1 MSSHPIRRVRLLV
14 VTLIAGSTVLHAQ
27 SAATTATTPTGTD
40 KAVVL
45 DPFTVKSN
53 SLEGYRALSSA
64 SGLGFAVQ
72 LDRLPIP
79 ITVLPERFLADSGV
93 IKVEDALRYVSGITN
108 TGRESGKESY
118 AMRGFGTGNVL
129 RDGEPFN
136 TATDSALIDRIEVL
150 KGPGAI
156 IYGTADPSG
165 LVNIVQKQAFFKNET
180 VLSATYAEDGTVHGL
195 IDLNQILSSTGQWR
209 SATRVVVGKSHDG
222 YTRPNEYRDRTL
234 VAPTLH
240 VEYGKD
246 TVLDARFNWAKET
259 GRLNRIQTPFLN
271 TGEGGSIFA
280 RGFVPITEDFTFV
293 TPNDSWFQ
301 EDKGFSLRLVQHL
314 GADTTVL
321 ASYVQSEID
330 GVQYFNIG
338 MGRIQANAL
347 GQFIVN
353 PARMIVEPR
362 KTDHRGMSLKVL
374 HNLKLGKTE
383 HKISVGYRDNKD
395 TNYGYAYYDSRVFAN
410 VATVIADSTGPK
422 KVSFPG
428 APRSVFSLNDPFA
441 TTITGVASATNP
453 NPVPV
458 TSAYVTDYVTLM
470 GGRLNLLA
478 GAHYINIKSQSKT
491 ATSPQ
496 FGAVFELTKGYNIYA
511 LTSNSYRPNGPASTV
526 NPALGFTDPEKG
538 SGKEIGLK
546 FNQFDGK
553 LTGTLSAYKIT
564 RENIVQF
571 LGGVFTQN
579 NNIPSGEEL
588 SQGLELDLV
597 YTPSPGLSIMAAYA
611 YTDAYVSKNLI
622 APTGFDSPDENR
634 DGIADIIGLRKE
646 GVAKNDLRLWLS
658 YDFDK
663 NSPLRGLTFGGGYT
677 WRQGP
682 IQQFPT
688 YIQRFVQQVADP
700 VRVDLFASYKTKL
713 AGRATSVRV
722 NWQNATDANYRDRR
736 GYFVQPSTLQLTA
749 EMRF

>member
-1 MSSHPIRRVRLLV
+1 MCLLPARLARRLLV
-14 VTLIAGSTVLHAQ
+14 VLLAASAALHAQ
-27 SAATTATTPTGTD
+27 SATTPPPATD
-40 KAVVL
+40 KAVVM
-45 DPFTVKSN
+45 DPFSVKSAGD
-53 SLEGYRALSSA
+53 EGYRALASA
-64 SGLGFAVQ
+64 SGLGFVVP
-72 LDRLPIP
+72 LERLPLP
-79 ITVLPERFLADSGV
+79 LTVLTTRFLADSGSL
-93 IKVEDALRYVSGITN
+93 KVEDALRYVSGVTN
-108 TGRESGKESY
+108 IGRASGTENF

-136 TATDSALIDRIEVL
+136 TATDSALIDRVEVL
-150 KGPGAI
+150 KGPAAI

-195 IDLNQILSSTGQWR
+195 LDLNQILSSTGQWR
-209 SATRVVVGKSHDG
+209 SAGRLVVGQSHDG
-222 YTRPNEYRDRTL
+222 FTRPNEYRDRTL
-234 VAPTLH
+234 VAPTVH

-246 TVLDARFNWAKET
+246 TVLDARVNWAKET

-280 RGFVPITEDFTFV
+280 RGFVPITSDFTYV
-293 TPNDSWFQ
+293 TPHDSWFQ
-301 EDKGFSLRLVQHL
+301 EDKGFNLCLVQHL

-338 MGRIQANAL
+338 SGRIQANAV
-347 GQFIVN
+347 GQFIAG

-374 HNLKLGKTE
+374 HNLKLGKTD
-383 HKISVGYRDNKD
+383 HKISVGVRDNKD

-410 VATVIADSTGPK
+410 VATVISDSTGPK

-453 NPVPV
+453 DPVPV
-458 TSAYVTDYVTLM
+458 RSAYLTDYVTLL

-478 GAHYINIKSQSKT
+478 GAHYIDIRSQSKT

-496 FGAVFELTKGYNIYA
+496 FGAVFELAKGYNLYA

-538 SGKEIGLK
+538 AGKEIGLK
-546 FNQFDGK
+546 FSQFDGL

-597 YTPSPGLSIMAAYA
+597 YTPAPGLSIMAAYA

-622 APTGFDSPDENR
+622 APTGFDSPDENK

-646 GVAKNDLRLWLS
+646 GVAKNDIRVWLS
-658 YDFDK
+658 YDFEK
-663 NSPLRGLTFGGGYT
+663 NSALRGLTLGGGYT

-682 IQQFPT
+682 INQFPT
-688 YIQRFVQQVADP
+688 YIQRFVQQVPDP

-713 AGRATSVRV
+713 LGRATSVRV
-722 NWQNATDANYRDRR
+722 NWQNATDADYRDRR
-736 GYFVQPSTLQLTA
+736 GYYVQPSTLQLTA

>member
-1 MSSHPIRRVRLLV
+1 M
-14 VTLIAGSTVLHAQ
+14 
-27 SAATTATTPTGTD
+27 
-40 KAVVL
+40 
-45 DPFTVKSN
+45 
-53 SLEGYRALSSA
+53 
-64 SGLGFAVQ
+64 
-72 LDRLPIP
+72 
-79 ITVLPERFLADSGV
+79 
-93 IKVEDALRYVSGITN
+93 
-108 TGRESGKESY
+108 
-118 AMRGFGTGNVL
+118 
-129 RDGEPFN
+129 
-136 TATDSALIDRIEVL
+136 
-150 KGPGAI
+150 
-156 IYGTADPSG
+156 
-165 LVNIVQKQAFFKNET
+165 
-180 VLSATYAEDGTVHGL
+180 
-195 IDLNQILSSTGQWR
+195 
-209 SATRVVVGKSHDG
+209 
-222 YTRPNEYRDRTL
+222 
-234 VAPTLH
+234 H

-246 TVLDARFNWAKET
+246 TVLDARFSWSKET

-280 RGFVPITEDFTFV
+280 RGFVPITDDFTFV

-301 EDKGFSLRLVQHL
+301 EDKGFNLRLVQHL

-321 ASYVQSEID
+321 ASYVRSEID

-374 HNLKLGKTE
+374 HNLKLGSTD

-395 TNYGYAYYDSRVFAN
+395 TNYGYAYFDSRVFAN
-410 VATVIADSTGPK
+410 VATVIADSTGPI

-496 FGAVFELTKGYNIYA
+496 FGAVFELAKGYNLYA

-597 YTPSPGLSIMAAYA
+597 YTPTPGLSIMAAYA

-622 APTGFDSPDENR
+622 APTGFDSPDENK
-634 DGIADIIGLRKE
+634 DGVADIIGLRKE
-646 GVAKNDLRLWLS
+646 GVAKNDIRLWLS

-663 NSPLRGLTFGGGYT
+663 NSPLRGLTLGGGYT
-677 WRQGP
+677 WRGARSNSSRPTFSASCNRSP
-682 IQQFPT
+682 IPCASISSPATKRNSPVAPPASASIGRTPPT
-688 YIQRFVQQVADP
+688 PTTAT
-700 VRVDLFASYKTKL
+700 A
-713 AGRATSVRV
+713 AATSS
-722 NWQNATDANYRDRR
+722 NPP
-736 GYFVQPSTLQLTA
+736 PSN
-749 EMRF
+749 

>member
-1 MSSHPIRRVRLLV
+1 MARGRSRRP
-14 VTLIAGSTVLHAQ
+14 Q
-27 SAATTATTPTGTD
+27 
-40 KAVVL
+40 
-45 DPFTVKSN
+45 
-53 SLEGYRALSSA
+53 
-64 SGLGFAVQ
+64 
-72 LDRLPIP
+72 
-79 ITVLPERFLADSGV
+79 
-93 IKVEDALRYVSGITN
+93 
-108 TGRESGKESY
+108 
-118 AMRGFGTGNVL
+118 
-129 RDGEPFN
+129 
-136 TATDSALIDRIEVL
+136 
-150 KGPGAI
+150 
-156 IYGTADPSG
+156 
-165 LVNIVQKQAFFKNET
+165 
-180 VLSATYAEDGTVHGL
+180 
-195 IDLNQILSSTGQWR
+195 
-209 SATRVVVGKSHDG
+209 KSHDG
-222 YTRPNEYRDRTL
+222 FTRPNEYRDRTV
-234 VAPTLH
+234 VAPTVH

-246 TVLDARFNWAKET
+246 TVLDARFSWSKET

-280 RGFVPITEDFTFV
+280 RGFVPITDDFTFV

-301 EDKGFSLRLVQHL
+301 EDKGFNLRLVQHL

-321 ASYVQSEID
+321 ASYVRSEID

-374 HNLKLGKTE
+374 HNLKLGSTD

-395 TNYGYAYYDSRVFAN
+395 TNYGYAYFDSRVFAN
-410 VATVIADSTGPK
+410 VATVIADSTGPI

-496 FGAVFELTKGYNIYA
+496 FGAVFELAKGYNLYA

-597 YTPSPGLSIMAAYA
+597 YTPTPGLSIMAAYA

-622 APTGFDSPDENR
+622 APTGFDSPDENK
-634 DGIADIIGLRKE
+634 DGVADIIGLRKE
-646 GVAKNDLRLWLS
+646 GVAKNDIRLWLS

-663 NSPLRGLTFGGGYT
+663 NSPLRGLTLGGGYT

-700 VRVDLFASYKTKL
+700 VRVDLFAGYKTKL

>member
-1 MSSHPIRRVRLLV
+1 MCLLPARLARRLLV
-14 VTLIAGSTVLHAQ
+14 VLLAASAALHAQ
-27 SAATTATTPTGTD
+27 SATTPPPATD
-40 KAVVL
+40 KAVVM
-45 DPFTVKSN
+45 DPFSVKSAGD
-53 SLEGYRALSSA
+53 EGYRALASA
-64 SGLGFAVQ
+64 SGLGFVVP
-72 LDRLPIP
+72 LERLPLP
-79 ITVLPERFLADSGV
+79 LTVLTTRFLADSGSL
-93 IKVEDALRYVSGITN
+93 KVEDALRYVSGVTN
-108 TGRESGKESY
+108 IGRASGTENF

-136 TATDSALIDRIEVL
+136 TATDSALIDRVEVL
-150 KGPGAI
+150 KGPAAI

-195 IDLNQILSSTGQWR
+195 LDLNQILSSTGQWR
-209 SATRVVVGKSHDG
+209 SAGRLVVGQSHDG
-222 YTRPNEYRDRTL
+222 FTRPNEYRDRTL
-234 VAPTLH
+234 VAPTVH

-246 TVLDARFNWAKET
+246 TVLDARVNWAKET

-280 RGFVPITEDFTFV
+280 RGFVPITSDFTYV
-293 TPNDSWFQ
+293 TPHDSWFQ
-301 EDKGFSLRLVQHL
+301 EDKGFNLRLVQHL

-338 MGRIQANAL
+338 SGRIQANAV
-347 GQFIVN
+347 GQFIAG

-374 HNLKLGKTE
+374 HNLKLGKTD
-383 HKISVGYRDNKD
+383 HKISVGVRDNKD

-410 VATVIADSTGPK
+410 VATVISDSTGPK

-441 TTITGVASATNP
+441 TTITGVASAN
-453 NPVPV
+453 NHDPVPV
-458 TSAYVTDYVTLM
+458 RSAYLTDYVTLL

-478 GAHYINIKSQSKT
+478 GAHYIDIRSQSKT

-496 FGAVFELTKGYNIYA
+496 FGAVFELAKGYNLYA

-538 SGKEIGLK
+538 AGKEIGLK
-546 FNQFDGK
+546 FSQFDGL

-597 YTPSPGLSIMAAYA
+597 YTPAPGLSIMAAYA

-622 APTGFDSPDENR
+622 APTGFDSPDENK

-646 GVAKNDLRLWLS
+646 GVAKNDIRVWLS
-658 YDFDK
+658 YDFEK
-663 NSPLRGLTFGGGYT
+663 NSALRGLTLGGGYT

-682 IQQFPT
+682 INQFPT

-713 AGRATSVRV
+713 LGRATSVRV
-722 NWQNATDANYRDRR
+722 NWQNATDADYRDRR

>member
-1 MSSHPIRRVRLLV
+1 MSALARIR
-14 VTLIAGSTVLHAQ
+14 
-27 SAATTATTPTGTD
+27 
-40 KAVVL
+40 
-45 DPFTVKSN
+45 
-53 SLEGYRALSSA
+53 
-64 SGLGFAVQ
+64 
-72 LDRLPIP
+72 
-79 ITVLPERFLADSGV
+79 
-93 IKVEDALRYVSGITN
+93 
-108 TGRESGKESY
+108 SY
-118 AMRGFGTGNVL
+118 GGNVL

-496 FGAVFELTKGYNIYA
+496 FGAVFELTKGYNFYA

-663 NSPLRGLTFGGGYT
+663 NSPLRGLTIGGGYT

-682 IQQFPT
+682 INQFPT

-700 VRVDLFASYKTKL
+700 VRVDLFTSYKTKL

-736 GYFVQPSTLQLTA
+736 GYFVQPSTLQISA

>member
-1 MSSHPIRRVRLLV
+1 
-14 VTLIAGSTVLHAQ
+14 
-27 SAATTATTPTGTD
+27 
-40 KAVVL
+40 
-45 DPFTVKSN
+45 
-53 SLEGYRALSSA
+53 
-64 SGLGFAVQ
+64 
-72 LDRLPIP
+72 
-79 ITVLPERFLADSGV
+79 
-93 IKVEDALRYVSGITN
+93 
-108 TGRESGKESY
+108 
-118 AMRGFGTGNVL
+118 
-129 RDGEPFN
+129 
-136 TATDSALIDRIEVL
+136 
-150 KGPGAI
+150 
-156 IYGTADPSG
+156 
-165 LVNIVQKQAFFKNET
+165 
-180 VLSATYAEDGTVHGL
+180 
-195 IDLNQILSSTGQWR
+195 
-209 SATRVVVGKSHDG
+209 
-222 YTRPNEYRDRTL
+222 
-234 VAPTLH
+234 
-240 VEYGKD
+240 
-246 TVLDARFNWAKET
+246 
-259 GRLNRIQTPFLN
+259 
-271 TGEGGSIFA
+271 
-280 RGFVPITEDFTFV
+280 
-293 TPNDSWFQ
+293 
-301 EDKGFSLRLVQHL
+301 
-314 GADTTVL
+314 VL

-496 FGAVFELTKGYNIYA
+496 FGAVFELTKGYNLYA

-597 YTPSPGLSIMAAYA
+597 HTPSPGLSIMAAYA

-646 GVAKNDLRLWLS
+646 GVAKNDIRLWLS

-663 NSPLRGLTFGGGYT
+663 NSPLRGLSFGGGYT

-722 NWQNATDANYRDRR
+722 NWQNATNANYRDRR
-736 GYFVQPSTLQLTA
+736 GYFVQPSAAAASSGSSLPPPQLAAAPFLKSNPNPPCALHYFASLVAFSDSRLSPSFQPSPGVRFSPKAPPMAGSLAASTIPPPKHSSAMPRFASMARAYSPPPATA
-749 EMRF
+749 ATIPLPTSPSARPPCRFPTRATQNPPSRSRSQRAKPPRAILNSPLRVPRNPAPTMARFSSGRSSSHRRSKAMRSKS

>member
-1 MSSHPIRRVRLLV
+1 MSSFPARLARQLLV
-14 VTLIAGSTVLHAQ
+14 ALLAASAALHAQ
-27 SAATTATTPTGTD
+27 SAPPATPPTTD
-40 KAVVL
+40 KAVVM
-45 DPFTVKSN
+45 DPFSVKSAGD
-53 SLEGYRALSSA
+53 EGYRALASA
-64 SGLGFAVQ
+64 SGLGFAVP
-72 LDRLPIP
+72 LERLPLP
-79 ITVLPERFLADSGV
+79 LTVLTPRFLADSGSL
-93 IKVEDALRYVSGITN
+93 KVEDALRYVSGVTN
-108 TGRESGKESY
+108 IGRASGTENF

-136 TATDSALIDRIEVL
+136 TATDSALIDRVEVL
-150 KGPGAI
+150 KGPAAI

-165 LVNIVQKQAFFKNET
+165 LINIVQKQAFFKNET
-180 VLSATYAEDGTVHGL
+180 VLSGTYAEDGTVHGL
-195 IDLNQILSSTGQWR
+195 VDLNRVLSGAGQWR
-209 SATRVVVGKSHDG
+209 SAARVVLGKSHDG
-222 YTRPNEYRDRTL
+222 FTRPNEYRDRTL
-234 VAPTLH
+234 VAPSFH
-240 VEYGKD
+240 VEYGQD
-246 TVLDARFNWAKET
+246 TVIDARVNWAKET

-293 TPNDSWFQ
+293 TPHDAWFQ
-301 EDKGFSLRLVQHL
+301 EDKGFNLRLVQHL
-314 GADTTVL
+314 GAATTVL

-338 MGRIQANAL
+338 SGRIQANAL
-347 GQFIVN
+347 GQFIAG

-362 KTDHRGMSLKVL
+362 KTDHRGLSLKVL
-374 HNLKLGKTE
+374 HTLKLGRTE
-383 HKISVGYRDNKD
+383 HKISVGVRDNKD

-410 VATVIADSTGPK
+410 PATVIADFTGPK

-453 NPVPV
+453 DPVPV
-458 TSAYVTDYVTLM
+458 RSAYLTDYVTLLE
-470 GGRLNLLA
+470 GRLNLLA
-478 GAHYINIKSQSKT
+478 GAHYIDIRSQSKT

-496 FGAVFELTKGYNIYA
+496 FGAVFELAKGYNLYA

-546 FNQFDGK
+546 FSQFDGR

-597 YTPSPGLSIMAAYA
+597 YTPTPGLAIMAAYA

-622 APTGFDSPDENR
+622 APTGFDSPDENK

-646 GVAKNDLRLWLS
+646 GVAKNDIRLWLS
-658 YDFDK
+658 YDFEK
-663 NSPLRGLTFGGGYT
+663 GSALRGLTLGGGYT

-688 YIQRFVQQVADP
+688 YIQRFVQQVSDP
-700 VRVDLFASYKTKL
+700 VRLDLFASYKTKL
-713 AGRATSVRV
+713 LGRATSVRV
-722 NWQNATDANYRDRR
+722 NWQNVTDADYRDRR

>member
-1 MSSHPIRRVRLLV
+1 MKNKTLRLLLCAACCNAAAFAQ
-14 VTLIAGSTVLHAQ
+14 TTAAGST
-27 SAATTATTPTGTD
+27 
-40 KAVVL
+40 VVL
-45 DPFTVKSN
+45 DPFTVKSTG
-53 SLEGYRALSSA
+53 SEAYRTESSA
-64 SGLGFAVQ
+64 SGLGFTLP
-72 LDRLPIP
+72 LDRVPIP
-79 ITVLPERFLADSGV
+79 MTVLTTKFLADSGSL
-93 IKVEDALRYVSGITN
+93 KVEDALRFVSGVTN
-108 TGRESGKESY
+108 VGRASGTENF
-118 AMRGFGTGNVL
+118 AIRGFGTGNVL

-136 TATDSALIDRIEVL
+136 TATDPALIDRVEVL

-156 IYGTADPSG
+156 IYGTSDPSG
-165 LVNIVQKQAFFKNET
+165 LVNIVQKQAHFKNET
-180 VLSATYAEDGTVHGL
+180 ILSGTYAEDGTVRGL
-195 IDLNQILSSTGQWR
+195 LDLNHAFARSGEWR
-209 SATRVVVGKSHDG
+209 VAGRLLLGWSHDG
-222 YTRPNEYRDRTL
+222 FTRPNEYRDRTL
-234 VAPTLH
+234 VAPAFH
-240 VEYGKD
+240 VEYGKN
-246 TVLDARFNWAKET
+246 TVMDARFNWAKET

-293 TPNDSWFQ
+293 TPNDEWFQ
-301 EDKGFSLRLVQHL
+301 EDKGFNLRLVQHL
-314 GADTTVL
+314 GADTSLL

-338 MGRIQANAL
+338 TGRIQANAL
-347 GQFIVN
+347 GQFVAG

-362 KTDHRGMSLKVL
+362 KTDHRGLSLKVL
-374 HNLKLGKTE
+374 HRLKLGSTD
-383 HKISVGYRDNKD
+383 HKISVGIRDNKD
-395 TNYGYAYYDSRVFAN
+395 TNYGYAYFDSRVFAN

-458 TSAYVTDYVTLM
+458 RSAYITDYVTLM
-470 GGRLNLLA
+470 DGRLNLLA
-478 GAHYINIKSQSKT
+478 GAHYIDIRSQNKT

-496 FGAVFELTKGYNIYA
+496 FGAVFELVKGWNLYA

-538 SGKEIGLK
+538 SGKELGLK
-546 FNQFDGK
+546 FNQFEGQ

-597 YTPSPGLSIMAAYA
+597 YTPTPNLSIMGAYS

-634 DGIADIIGLRKE
+634 DGVADIIGLRKE
-646 GVAKNDLRLWLS
+646 GVAKHDVRLWVS
-658 YDFDK
+658 YGFDK

-688 YIQRFVQQVADP
+688 YIQRFVQQVDDP
-700 VRVDLFASYKTKL
+700 VRLDLFAAYRTKL
-713 AGRATSVRV
+713 AGRDTSFRL
-722 NWQNATDANYRDRR
+722 NWQNANDANYRDRR
-736 GYFVQPSTLQLTA
+736 GYFVQPSTLQFSA
-749 EMRF
+749 ETRF

>member
-1 MSSHPIRRVRLLV
+1 VLL
-14 VTLIAGSTVLHAQ
+14 AASAALHAQ
-27 SAATTATTPTGTD
+27 SATTPPPATD
-40 KAVVL
+40 KAVVM
-45 DPFTVKSN
+45 DPFSVKSAGD
-53 SLEGYRALSSA
+53 EGYRALASA
-64 SGLGFAVQ
+64 SGLGFVVP
-72 LDRLPIP
+72 LERLPLP
-79 ITVLPERFLADSGV
+79 LTVLTTRFLADSGSL
-93 IKVEDALRYVSGITN
+93 KVEDALRYVSGVTN
-108 TGRESGKESY
+108 IGRASGTENF

-136 TATDSALIDRIEVL
+136 TATDSALIDRVEVL
-150 KGPGAI
+150 KGPAAI

-195 IDLNQILSSTGQWR
+195 LDLNQILSSTGQWR
-209 SATRVVVGKSHDG
+209 SAGRLVVGQSHDG
-222 YTRPNEYRDRTL
+222 FTRPNEYRDRTL
-234 VAPTLH
+234 VAPTVH

-246 TVLDARFNWAKET
+246 TVLDARVNWAKET

-280 RGFVPITEDFTFV
+280 RGFVPITSDFTYV
-293 TPNDSWFQ
+293 TPHDSWFQ
-301 EDKGFSLRLVQHL
+301 EDKGFNLRLVQHL

-338 MGRIQANAL
+338 SGRIQANAV
-347 GQFIVN
+347 GQFIAG

-374 HNLKLGKTE
+374 HNLKLGKTD
-383 HKISVGYRDNKD
+383 HKISVGVRDNKD

-410 VATVIADSTGPK
+410 VATVISDSTGPK

-453 NPVPV
+453 DPVPV
-458 TSAYVTDYVTLM
+458 RSAYLTDYVTLL

-478 GAHYINIKSQSKT
+478 GAHYIDIRSQSKT

-496 FGAVFELTKGYNIYA
+496 FGAVFELAKGYNLYA

-538 SGKEIGLK
+538 AGKEIGLK
-546 FNQFDGK
+546 FSQFDGL

-597 YTPSPGLSIMAAYA
+597 YTPAPGLSIMAAYA

-622 APTGFDSPDENR
+622 APTGFDSPDENK

-646 GVAKNDLRLWLS
+646 GVAKNDIRVWLS
-658 YDFDK
+658 YDFEK
-663 NSPLRGLTFGGGYT
+663 NSALRGLTLGGGYT

-682 IQQFPT
+682 INQFPT

-713 AGRATSVRV
+713 LGRATSVRV
-722 NWQNATDANYRDRR
+722 NWQNATDADYRDRR

>member
-1 MSSHPIRRVRLLV
+1 MSTHPTRLAWLLV
-14 VTLIAGSTVLHAQ
+14 VAIKFGANVLPAQ
-27 SAATTATTPTGTD
+27 SAATPPASGAND
-40 KAVVL
+40 VVIL
-45 DPFTVKSN
+45 DPFSVKSTGN
-53 SLEGYRALSSA
+53 EAYRTESSA
-64 SGLGFAVQ
+64 SGLGFTLP
-72 LDRLPIP
+72 LDRVPIP
-79 ITVLPERFLADSGV
+79 LTVLTTKFLADSGSL
-93 IKVEDALRYVSGITN
+93 KVEDALRFVSGVTN
-108 TGRESGKESY
+108 IGRNSGQENF
-118 AMRGFGTGNVL
+118 AIRGFATGNVL

-136 TATDSALIDRIEVL
+136 TATDTALIDRVEVL

-156 IYGTADPSG
+156 IYGTSDPSG
-165 LVNIVQKQAFFKNET
+165 LVNIVQKQAHFKNET
-180 VLSATYAEDGTVHGL
+180 ILSGTYGEDGTVHGVL
-195 IDLNQILSSTGQWR
+195 DLNHAFARSGDWR
-209 SATRVVVGKSHDG
+209 AAGRLVLGWSHDG
-222 YTRPNEYRDRTL
+222 FTRPNEFRERTI
-234 VAPTLH
+234 VAPAFH
-240 VEYGKD
+240 VEYGKN
-246 TVLDARFNWAKET
+246 TVMDARFNWSKED

-293 TPNDSWFQ
+293 THLDDWFQ

-314 GADTTVL
+314 GADTSLL

-338 MGRIQANAL
+338 SGRIQANAL
-347 GQFIVN
+347 GQFVAG

-362 KTDHRGMSLKVL
+362 KTDHRGLSLKLL
-374 HNLKLGKTE
+374 HQLKLGATD
-383 HKISVGYRDNKD
+383 HKISVGIRDNKD
-395 TNYGYAYYDSRVFAN
+395 TNYGYAYFDSRVFAN
-410 VATVIADSTGPK
+410 VATVIADASGPK

-428 APRSVFSLNDPFA
+428 AARSVFSLNDPFA

-453 NPVPV
+453 DPVPV
-458 TSAYVTDYVTLM
+458 RSAYITDYVTLM
-470 GGRLNLLA
+470 RGRLNLLA
-478 GAHYINIKSQSKT
+478 GVHYIDIRSQDKT

-496 FGAVFELTKGYNIYA
+496 FGAVFELAKGYNLYA
-511 LTSNSYRPNGPASTV
+511 LTSNSYRPNGQASTV
-526 NPALGFTDPEKG
+526 NPALGFLDPEKG

-546 FNQFDGK
+546 FSPLDGQ

-579 NNIPSGEEL
+579 NVIPSGEEL

-597 YTPSPGLSIMAAYA
+597 YTPTPNLSIMAAYS
-611 YTDAYVSKNLI
+611 YTDAYVSKNI
-622 APTGFDSPDENR
+622 ITTDGNSPDENR

-646 GVAKNDLRLWLS
+646 GVAKHDVRLWLS

-663 NSPLRGLTFGGGYT
+663 NTPLRGLTLGGGYT

-700 VRVDLFASYKTKL
+700 RRVDLFAAYRTKI
-713 AGRATSVRV
+713 AGRDTSLRL

-736 GYFVQPSTLQLTA
+736 GYFVQPSTLQFSAQT
-749 EMRF
+749 RF